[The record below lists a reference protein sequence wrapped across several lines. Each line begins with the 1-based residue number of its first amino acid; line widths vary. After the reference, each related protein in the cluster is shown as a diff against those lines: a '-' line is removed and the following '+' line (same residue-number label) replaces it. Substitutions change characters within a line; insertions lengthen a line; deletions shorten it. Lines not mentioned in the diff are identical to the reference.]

1 MMPENK
7 QCNEMTIEGKR
18 VTILGVDSLPA
29 GYADAEA
36 VRHVFAVGC
45 KGIPCS
51 YGGYETFM
59 DCMTGM
65 KQDSRIL
72 YHVARL
78 AQDKER
84 YEYNHSVVFDI
95 DVPKI
100 GGGRAVLYDVKAL
113 AHCIRYCRR
122 HPEIQKPVFFIMA
135 CRIGP
140 FMRYFHRRIQR
151 LGGRVYVNP
160 DGHEWLRS
168 KWPAP
173 VRRYWKISERLMVRD
188 ADLLIC
194 DSKNIERYIHEEYG
208 KVKPNTTY
216 ISYGSR
222 VMPKDMPEDVQQSFA
237 KWLEQHG
244 LARKEYYLVVGRFVP
259 ENNYETILREF
270 MASDS
275 KRKLV
280 LITTENDKLYQS
292 LNEKLG
298 FERDPRIC
306 FVGTVYQYMLLNL
319 IRQNAY
325 AYIHGH
331 EVGGT
336 NPSLLEALAGTEIN
350 LLLDVGFN
358 REVGEDGARYW
369 TKETGNL
376 AEMIHETD
384 HMPCEEIHQLG
395 VRAKDRIR
403 TSYQWKD
410 IIHQY
415 EETFLS

>member
-1 MMPENK
+1 
-7 QCNEMTIEGKR
+7 
-18 VTILGVDSLPA
+18 
-29 GYADAEA
+29 
-36 VRHVFAVGC
+36 
-45 KGIPCS
+45 
-51 YGGYETFM
+51 
-59 DCMTGM
+59 
-65 KQDSRIL
+65 
-72 YHVARL
+72 
-78 AQDKER
+78 
-84 YEYNHSVVFDI
+84 
-95 DVPKI
+95 
-100 GGGRAVLYDVKAL
+100 
-113 AHCIRYCRR
+113 
-122 HPEIQKPVFFIMA
+122 
-135 CRIGP
+135 
-140 FMRYFHRRIQR
+140 
-151 LGGRVYVNP
+151 
-160 DGHEWLRS
+160 
-168 KWPAP
+168 
-173 VRRYWKISERLMVRD
+173 
-188 ADLLIC
+188 
-194 DSKNIERYIHEEYG
+194 
-208 KVKPNTTY
+208 
-216 ISYGSR
+216 
-222 VMPKDMPEDVQQSFA
+222 
-237 KWLEQHG
+237 
-244 LARKEYYLVVGRFVP
+244 
-259 ENNYETILREF
+259 

-384 HMPCEEIHQLG
+384 RMPCEEIHQLG